1 MTITLRI
8 VVALASILTAYMV
21 LKKIQHSKMVIEDSL
36 FWIFFCG
43 VLIVFALFPAVP
55 KFLSMIAGTMTTA
68 NFVYMAI
75 IFLLIVKLFHV
86 SVKMSELETKI
97 RNLTHELA
105 LYEKANERTNGDGC
119 NGSK

>member
-8 VVALASILTAYMV
+8 VVALASILTAHMI
-21 LKKIQHSKMVIEDSL
+21 LKKIQQSKMVIEDSL

-43 VLIVFALFPAVP
+43 VLIVFALFPIVP
-55 KFLSMIAGTMTTA
+55 KILSEIAGTMTTA

-97 RNLTHELA
+97 RNLTQELA
-105 LYEKANERTNGDGC
+105 LYEKENEPKDE
-119 NGSK
+119 K